1 MVMAHFLDDRDLDR
15 TARLEL
21 LEATW
26 ALKHGGAVLPKPLL
40 GKHVAVIMSKP
51 SLRTRVSFTVAIRDL
66 GGDVVEVSS
75 ANTKLGK
82 GEDLQ
87 EWAAVLG
94 RMVDGMV
101 ARVYAQSDLEE
112 LAGWGGVPVVN
123 ALSDR
128 LHPCQ
133 AVADAFTVWEHAK
146 NNNLPH
152 AQTAASFYGQPQ
164 RWAYLGDGNNV
175 AHSLILTAGSLGV
188 ILAIATPAGREPDP
202 KIVAAAQALHP
213 AGAKGIL
220 VGNDAVAAV
229 DGASM
234 VYTDAWV
241 SMGQE
246 GLATEQTVYDVFG
259 PFQVNSALMNT
270 AQPAA
275 IFMHCLP
282 ADPGK
287 EVTAEILR
295 GESSVVIDQA
305 ENRLWTS
312 KSILAHHVFSQD
324 ANYQAT

>member
-1 MVMAHFLDDRDLDR
+1 MAHFLDDRDLTRDR
-15 TARLEL
+15 RLDL

-26 ALKHGGAVLPKPLL
+26 ALKHGGAATPKPLL

-51 SLRTRVSFTVAIRDL
+51 SLRTRVSFTVAIRNL
-66 GGDVVEVSS
+66 GGEVVEVS
-75 ANTKLGK
+75 AMNTKLGK

-101 ARVYAQSDLEE
+101 ARVFGHDEI
-112 LAGWGGVPVVN
+112 LALAEFGGVPVVN
-123 ALSDR
+123 ALTDL

-146 NNNLPH
+146 KGGAKHSQSAAAFYAQPH
-152 AQTAASFYGQPQ
+152 K
-164 RWAYLGDGNNV
+164 WAYLGDGNNV

-188 ILAIATPAGREPDP
+188 TLAIASPKGREPDP
-202 KIVAAAQALHP
+202 GIVAAARALHP
-213 AGAKGIL
+213 NGDAGIL
-220 VGNDAVAAV
+220 VGNDAAGAA

-234 VYTDAWV
+234 VYTDTWV

-246 GLATEQTVYDVFG
+246 GLETEQAVKDTFG
-259 PFQVNSALMNT
+259 PFQVDEKLMSTAL
-270 AQPAA
+270 PEA

-282 ADPGK
+282 AEPGK
-287 EVTAEILR
+287 EVTADILR
-295 GESSVVIDQA
+295 GKSSVVLDQA

-312 KSILAHHVFSQD
+312 KSILANHVFGQSKLTQQV
-324 ANYQAT
+324 A